1 MTGQDIGIGPWG
13 QSLLALVADSV
24 RRERRYLNSGVVLD
38 DMKRRGEQ
46 KFLER
51 PKA

>member
-1 MTGQDIGIGPWG
+1 MGM
-13 QSLLALVADSV
+13 LALVADTV

-51 PKA
+51 PKAEALAALKV